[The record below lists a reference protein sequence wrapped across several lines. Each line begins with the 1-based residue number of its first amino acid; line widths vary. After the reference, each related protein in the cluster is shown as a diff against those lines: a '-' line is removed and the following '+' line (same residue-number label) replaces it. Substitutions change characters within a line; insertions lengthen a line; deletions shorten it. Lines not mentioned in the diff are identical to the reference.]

1 MNKIYKILSCLLFA
15 ALIFITNAKAQVDS
29 QRVATPPPPPQAN
42 LVNAGFDVIIKYNGY
57 IVYGLVKEVTPD
69 YISYKR
75 TDIPDGPVYT
85 IFRSE
90 VYAISYRNQ
99 VKEYMNSSIA
109 GRLPPDTVMNNQV
122 EPYPKINNKKL
133 DFLKDGTARI
143 GLGFI
148 RSFSKVQD
156 AKNYSSSS
164 SFPIISFAYDAN
176 FKDNIHLGLLLGFGS
191 HNFSDN
197 KFSSYDNTI
206 NNISLKENIFGLYI
220 YGRYDLFNNS
230 SRLQPYVMAG
240 LGITSS
246 HVLSEN
252 KINFTNNNAQTLL
265 VKSGSRTSGLGIT
278 ARIGSVYYINNQLQ
292 AFLDAGF
299 GLSVI
304 NIGLAIKIK

>member
-1 MNKIYKILSCLLFA
+1 MYKIYKILSCILFTALLF
-15 ALIFITNAKAQVDS
+15 ITHANAQVDS
-29 QRVATPPPPPQAN
+29 QRVAPPPPQAN
-42 LVNAGFDVIIKYNGY
+42 PVNAGFDVIIKYNGE

-99 VKEYMNSSIA
+99 VKEYMDPFNA
-109 GRLPPDTVMNNQV
+109 ELPPDIGMGNRRA
-122 EPYPKINNKKL
+122 PYPKINYRKI
-133 DFLKDGTARI
+133 DFLKNGTARI

-148 RSFSKVQD
+148 RSFSKVD
-156 AKNYSSSS
+156 NAKNYASSS
-164 SFPIISFAYDAN
+164 SFPVISFAYDAN
-176 FKDNIHLGLLLGFGS
+176 FKSNVHVGLLLGFGS
-191 HNFSDN
+191 HKFSDN
-197 KFSSYDNTI
+197 KFSSYDSTT

-220 YGRYDLFNNS
+220 YGRYELFNNS
-230 SRLQPYVMAG
+230 SRLQPYVMGG

-252 KINFTNNNAQTLL
+252 KINFTNNNSQTLL
-265 VKSGSRTSGLGIT
+265 VKSGSRVAGIGIT

-304 NIGLAIKIK
+304 NIGLAFKVN